1 VEEKVKTGQKDIVS
15 TILKIVLGLFFIGVW
30 ALILFG
36 EGVAPVRFMIPN
48 FCLFIAGSILLVL
61 VVSGWQYLHINK
73 LKIFL
78 EKREKLCLGVIS
90 GILLVVQ
97 LFIIYETIFQT
108 AWDVQAVWYG
118 SLWAALGDK
127 QGISDMSEYFSI
139 YPNNLL
145 LVFIFSRVL
154 KLKEVMHIPIENGGM
169 LLAFVQA
176 VIVNITGIIIYRC
189 ARYFGSVLTAWGVYI
204 GYILLI
210 GVSGWIVIP
219 YSDGMGILFPVLM
232 LYLYL
237 KLKDTDTIWK
247 KDILVFLLFGTGMIA
262 YHIKPYTVIVL
273 IAIVILEV
281 WKSFSCIGKGEEAAK
296 RWKRGAVY
304 VLCAISACCISMAGI
319 QTASNSMGFD
329 IDHERAL
336 EVSHHL
342 LIGINKETWGG
353 FNENVLAFSQGIP
366 DKNERT
372 RAEMNAV
379 YDRLKEMN
387 ATEYLNFT
395 WQKAAKNYLNG
406 TFGWGMD
413 EGFYTE
419 IYPSRGKIC
428 DVLRT
433 WYYGYEEAAQ
443 YHMLI
448 LQFVWII
455 TLILVPFSVFV
466 RRKLSDQEQVT
477 ILSVIGLMLYLQ
489 IFEAHARYIFVFVPF
504 FLILAACGAA
514 NIRGFMGRK
523 KEKNE

>member
-1 VEEKVKTGQKDIVS
+1 
-15 TILKIVLGLFFIGVW
+15 
-30 ALILFG
+30 
-36 EGVAPVRFMIPN
+36 
-48 FCLFIAGSILLVL
+48 
-61 VVSGWQYLHINK
+61 
-73 LKIFL
+73 
-78 EKREKLCLGVIS
+78 
-90 GILLVVQ
+90 
-97 LFIIYETIFQT
+97 
-108 AWDVQAVWYG
+108 
-118 SLWAALGDK
+118 
-127 QGISDMSEYFSI
+127 
-139 YPNNLL
+139 
-145 LVFIFSRVL
+145 
-154 KLKEVMHIPIENGGM
+154 
-169 LLAFVQA
+169 
-176 VIVNITGIIIYRC
+176 
-189 ARYFGSVLTAWGVYI
+189 
-204 GYILLI
+204 
-210 GVSGWIVIP
+210 
-219 YSDGMGILFPVLM
+219 
-232 LYLYL
+232 
-237 KLKDTDTIWK
+237 
-247 KDILVFLLFGTGMIA
+247 
-262 YHIKPYTVIVL
+262 
-273 IAIVILEV
+273 
-281 WKSFSCIGKGEEAAK
+281 
-296 RWKRGAVY
+296 
-304 VLCAISACCISMAGI
+304 
-319 QTASNSMGFD
+319 
-329 IDHERAL
+329 
-336 EVSHHL
+336 
-342 LIGINKETWGG
+342 
-353 FNENVLAFSQGIP
+353 
-366 DKNERT
+366 
-372 RAEMNAV
+372 MNAV